1 MEATAVVSG
10 SKPAVRVGRL
20 AGARILV
27 VEDEFLIAM
36 QIQTIFEE
44 EGAEILGPYHTMS
57 DALKHVSVEDV
68 TAASLDLNLG
78 RETATPIADLLQRRG
93 VPFLFYSVRT
103 GDPALAR
110 WRNVRLIQKPAA
122 PRDLADAM
130 VALVEAR
137 DQPQ

>member
-10 SKPAVRVGRL
+10 RKSAVRGGRL